1 MSGASRPRIA
11 ATAGVGVLLAL
22 GAWCTY
28 HVLSQSARTARGN
41 SIFHGE
47 IVVPGRLEGHDTPLP
62 AMATRCSNC
71 HEARNVAPAGSAA
84 NTGVPAA
91 AGASYAA
98 PLNRAWLST
107 DRSRRGG
114 PPTHYRPADLCAL
127 LRTGIDPGHIILPTI
142 MPRYE
147 ISDMQ
152 CADLWAY
159 LVSR

>member
-1 MSGASRPRIA
+1 MA
-11 ATAGVGVLLAL
+11 ATAGVGVLLL
-22 GAWCTY
+22 GAWCAY
-28 HVLSQSARTARGN
+28 QARSHSAHAARGN

-62 AMATRCSNC
+62 AMAARCSNC
-71 HEARNVAPAGSAA
+71 HEARNVPPAGSAA
-84 NTGVPAA
+84 NSSAPS
-91 AGASYAA
+91 SYAA
-98 PLNRAWLST
+98 PLNREWLST

-114 PPTHYRPADLCAL
+114 PPTHYRSSDLCAL

-159 LVSR
+159 LESR